1 MQFSD
6 FLSLINLVPLV
17 FLKKKKKKKNKK
29 KDLVSLVYNP
39 IYKSGHNEKKNRK
52 IAFIFLF
59 RGMRFMSER
68 EVKWYYIF
76 M

>member
-1 MQFSD
+1 MMQFSD

-17 FLKKKKKKKNKK
+17 FLKKKKKKM
-29 KDLVSLVYNP
+29 VSLVYNP

>member
-17 FLKKKKKKKNKK
+17 FLKKKKKKN
-29 KDLVSLVYNP
+29 LVSLVFNP

>member
-17 FLKKKKKKKNKK
+17 FLKKKKKN
-29 KDLVSLVYNP
+29 LVSLVYNP

>member
-17 FLKKKKKKKNKK
+17 FLKKKKKKKN
-29 KDLVSLVYNP
+29 LVSLVYNP

>member
-1 MQFSD
+1 M
-6 FLSLINLVPLV
+6 
-17 FLKKKKKKKNKK
+17 
-29 KDLVSLVYNP
+29 VSLVYNP
-39 IYKSGHNEKKNRK
+39 IYKNGHNEKKNRK

-59 RGMRFMSER
+59 RGMRYMSER